1 MPKNIL
7 LWTTQTPANR
17 AAPRLEVVRCF
28 RLNSW
33 LTYLIAIPLIIATT
47 LLAIFF
53 FAAFLGLFAAI
64 LILAA
69 FRVWWLRSTPAR
81 LDAPPSKTGTL

>member
-1 MPKNIL
+1 MSRSTSL
-7 LWTTQTPANR
+7 CTTRTPANR
-17 AAPRLEVVRCF
+17 AAFKMEVVRCF

-69 FRVWWLRSTPAR
+69 LRVWWLRSTSAR
-81 LDAPPSKTGTL
+81 LEAPRSKIETL